1 MASANLD
8 LARSIYSNWERG
20 DFSSTAWA
28 DPEIEYV
35 IVDGPAP
42 GSWKGLTAL
51 EEAGLGVL
59 RAWKDLRVEAEAF
72 RELDNERVFVLTR
85 LSGRGKT
92 SDLELGQMRAK
103 GLDLL
108 HIRDGKVIRFVLYWD
123 RARAFTD
130 IGIAPE
136 TDA

>member
-28 DPEIEYV
+28 DPKIEYV

-42 GSWKGLTAL
+42 GNWKGLTAL

-59 RAWKDLRVEAEAF
+59 SAWKDLRVEAEEC

-92 SDLELGQMRAK
+92 SDVELGQMRAK

-130 IGIAPE
+130 IGIAPQ

>member
-59 RAWKDLRVEAEAF
+59 RAWKDLRVEAEAC

>member
-8 LARSIYSNWERG
+8 LARSIYSSWKRG
-20 DFSSTAWA
+20 DFTSTAWA

-42 GSWKGLTAL
+42 GNWKGLTAL

-59 RAWKDLRVEAEAF
+59 SAWTDLRVEAEAC
-72 RELDNERVFVLTR
+72 RELDKERVVVLTR